1 MKTHDPEID
10 KLIEDL
16 KSPWDGGPSAAYEMV
31 VSADVAERAAEMIY
45 TLYERLASFEA
56 EDYNRQ
62 MMDY

>member
-1 MKTHDPEID
+1 MKTYDPEID
-10 KLIEDL
+10 QLIEEL
-16 KSPWDGGPSAAYEMV
+16 NSPWVAYTAPGEELA
-31 VSADVAERAAEMIY
+31 VSADVAKRAAEMIY